1 MTKKTT
7 VLRRLIEAPEILVSP
22 GAYDCF
28 SAKLIESM
36 GFKALA
42 TTGAGISESFLGL
55 PDFGILGL
63 SDNVT
68 VSRNIAQAVNVPV
81 MADADTG
88 YGNAVNVYHTVRM
101 FEEAGIT
108 GINLEDQVSPKRCGH
123 LKGKEIIPAEEM
135 VKKIEAAVA
144 ARKDPDFIINAR
156 TDAAAI
162 AGIDEAIRR
171 ANIYRKAGAD
181 MVFPDAV
188 LSEEDIAKFVSNVSA
203 PVSINMGLAIR
214 KRPTTPLV
222 SIKRL
227 EELGVARVTFPRMTT
242 AAALSGMK
250 KALEVILESIAQGK
264 IIERPDLCFSF
275 EELTTLM
282 GFPQMK
288 ELEDR
293 FLTEEAL
300 AGKYGRSR

>member
-1 MTKKTT
+1 MKKTT
-7 VLRRLIEAPEILVSP
+7 QLRHLIEAPEILVSP

-36 GFKALA
+36 GFKAMA
-42 TTGAGISESFLGL
+42 TTGAGISESFLGV
-55 PDFGILGL
+55 PDFGFLGL
-63 SDNVT
+63 SENLMI
-68 VSRNIAQAVNVPV
+68 SRNIAQAVNVPV

-108 GINLEDQVSPKRCGH
+108 GINLEDQVTPKRCGH
-123 LKGKEIIPAEEM
+123 IKGKEIISMEEL

-162 AGIDEAIRR
+162 AGLDEAIRR
-171 ANIYRKAGAD
+171 ANAYHKAGAD

-188 LSEEDIAKFVSNVSA
+188 LSEEDIAKFVGNVSA

-250 KALEVILESIAQGK
+250 KALEVILESIAQGR
-264 IIERPDLCFSF
+264 IIERPDLCFGF
-275 EELTTLM
+275 EELSALM
-282 GFPQMK
+282 GVPQMK
-288 ELEDR
+288 ELEER

>member
-1 MTKKTT
+1 MKKTT
-7 VLRRLIEAPEILVSP
+7 QLRHLIEAPEILVSP

-36 GFKALA
+36 GFKAMA
-42 TTGAGISESFLGL
+42 TTGAGISESFLGV
-55 PDFGILGL
+55 PDFGFLGL
-63 SDNVT
+63 SENLMI
-68 VSRNIAQAVNVPV
+68 SRNIAQAVNLPV

-108 GINLEDQVSPKRCGH
+108 GINLEDQVTPKRCGH
-123 LKGKEIIPAEEM
+123 IKGKEIISMEEM

-171 ANIYRKAGAD
+171 ANAYHKAGAD

-188 LSEEDIAKFVSNVSA
+188 LSEEDIAKFVGNVSA

-275 EELTTLM
+275 EELSALM
-282 GFPQMK
+282 GVPQMK
-288 ELEDR
+288 ELEER

>member
-1 MTKKTT
+1 MKKTT
-7 VLRRLIEAPEILVSP
+7 QMRRLIEAPEILVSP

-63 SDNVT
+63 NDNVMI
-68 VSRNIAQAVNVPV
+68 SRNIAQAVNVPV

-123 LKGKEIIPAEEM
+123 LKGKEIISVEEM

-171 ANIYRKAGAD
+171 ANAYSKAGAD

-188 LSEEDIAKFVSNVSA
+188 LSEDDIAKFVGSVSA

-227 EELGVARVTFPRMTT
+227 EELGVARVTFPRMST

-250 KALEVILESIAQGK
+250 KALEVILESIAQEK

-275 EELTTLM
+275 EEISTLM

-288 ELEDR
+288 ELEER

>member
-1 MTKKTT
+1 MKKTT
-7 VLRRLIEAPEILVSP
+7 QMRRLIEAPEILVAP

-42 TTGAGISESFLGL
+42 ITGAGLSESFLGL
-55 PDFGILGL
+55 PDFGILNL
-63 SDNVT
+63 SDNVMI
-68 VSRNIAQAVNVPV
+68 SRNIARAVNVPV

-101 FEEAGIT
+101 FEAAGIT

-123 LKGKEIIPAEEM
+123 LKGKEIIPMEEM

-144 ARKDPDFIINAR
+144 ARQDPDFIINAR

-171 ANIYRKAGAD
+171 ANAYRKAGAD

-188 LSEEDIAKFVSNVSA
+188 LAEEDIAKFVGSVSA
-203 PVSINMGLAIR
+203 PVSINMGFAIR
-214 KRPTTPLV
+214 RRPTTPLV

-227 EELGVARVTFPRMTT
+227 EELGVARVTFPRMST

-250 KALEVILESIAQGK
+250 KALEVILESVAQGK
-264 IIERPDLCFSF
+264 LIERPDLCFSF
-275 EELTTLM
+275 EEISTLM

-288 ELEDR
+288 ELEER
-293 FLTEEAL
+293 FLTKEAL
-300 AGKYGRSR
+300 ADKYGAHR

>member
-1 MTKKTT
+1 MKKTT
-7 VLRRLIEAPEILVSP
+7 QLRRLIAAPKILVSP

-36 GFKALA
+36 GFMAVA

-63 SDNVT
+63 SDNVMI
-68 VSRNIAQAVNVPV
+68 SRNIARAVDIPV

-108 GINLEDQVSPKRCGH
+108 GVNLEDQVSPKRCGH
-123 LKGKEIIPAEEM
+123 LKGKEIISLEEM
-135 VKKIEAAVA
+135 VKKIEAAVD
-144 ARKDPDFIINAR
+144 ARKDPDFVINAR

-171 ANIYRKAGAD
+171 ANAYAKAGAD

-188 LSEEDIAKFVSNVSA
+188 LSEEDIAKFVGNVSA

-214 KRPTTPLV
+214 RRPTTPLV
-222 SIKRL
+222 SVKRL

-242 AAALSGMK
+242 AAALAGMK
-250 KALEVILESIAQGK
+250 KAFETILESITRGE
-264 IIERPDLCFSF
+264 IIERPELCFSF
-275 EELTTLM
+275 EELSTLM
-282 GFPQMK
+282 GFPRMR
-288 ELEDR
+288 ELESG
-293 FLTEEAL
+293 FLTEEML
-300 AGKYGRSR
+300 TGKYGSGS

>member
-1 MTKKTT
+1 MKKTT
-7 VLRRLIEAPEILVSP
+7 QMRRLIEAPEILVAP

-63 SDNVT
+63 NDNVM
-68 VSRNIAQAVNVPV
+68 VSRNIAQAVNIPV

-123 LKGKEIIPAEEM
+123 LKGKEIISLEEM

-144 ARKDPDFIINAR
+144 ARKDPDFMINAR

-171 ANIYRKAGAD
+171 ANAYHNAGAD

-188 LSEEDIAKFVSNVSA
+188 LREEEIAKFVSSVSA
-203 PVSINMGLAIR
+203 PVSINMGLGIK

-250 KALEVILESIAQGK
+250 KAFEVILESIVQGK

-275 EELTTLM
+275 EEISTLM

-288 ELEDR
+288 ELEER

-300 AGKYGRSR
+300 ADKYGRNH

>member
-1 MTKKTT
+1 MKKTT
-7 VLRRLIEAPEILVSP
+7 QLRRLIAAPKILVSP

-36 GFKALA
+36 GFMALA

-63 SDNVT
+63 SDNVMI
-68 VSRNIAQAVNVPV
+68 SRNIARAVDIPV

-108 GINLEDQVSPKRCGH
+108 GVNLEDQVSPKRCGH
-123 LKGKEIIPAEEM
+123 LKGKEIISLEEM
-135 VKKIEAAVA
+135 VKKIEAAVD
-144 ARKDPDFIINAR
+144 ARKDPDFVINAR

-171 ANIYRKAGAD
+171 ANAYAKAGAD

-188 LSEEDIAKFVSNVSA
+188 LSEEDIAKFVSSVSA

-222 SIKRL
+222 SVKRL

-242 AAALSGMK
+242 AAALAGMK
-250 KALEVILESIAQGK
+250 KAFETILESITRGE
-264 IIERPDLCFSF
+264 IIERPELCFSF
-275 EELTTLM
+275 EELSTLM
-282 GFPQMK
+282 GFPRMR
-288 ELEDR
+288 ELESR
-293 FLTEEAL
+293 FLTEEML
-300 AGKYGRSR
+300 TGKYGSGS

>member
-1 MTKKTT
+1 MKKTT
-7 VLRRLIEAPEILVSP
+7 QLRRLIEAPEILVSP

-42 TTGAGISESFLGL
+42 TTGAGISESFLGM

-63 SDNVT
+63 SDNVMI
-68 VSRNIAQAVNVPV
+68 SRNIAQAVNLPV

-88 YGNAVNVYHTVRM
+88 YGNAVNVYHTVQM
-101 FEEAGIT
+101 FEAAGIC

-123 LKGKEIIPAEEM
+123 LKGKEIIPMEEM

-171 ANIYRKAGAD
+171 AKAYTKAG
-181 MVFPDAV
+181 
-188 LSEEDIAKFVSNVSA
+188 
-203 PVSINMGLAIR
+203 R
-214 KRPTTPLV
+214 T
-222 SIKRL
+222 
-227 EELGVARVTFPRMTT
+227 
-242 AAALSGMK
+242 
-250 KALEVILESIAQGK
+250 
-264 IIERPDLCFSF
+264 
-275 EELTTLM
+275 
-282 GFPQMK
+282 
-288 ELEDR
+288 
-293 FLTEEAL
+293 
-300 AGKYGRSR
+300 

>member
-1 MTKKTT
+1 MKKTT
-7 VLRRLIEAPEILVSP
+7 QLRHLIEAPEILVSP

-36 GFKALA
+36 GFKAMA
-42 TTGAGISESFLGL
+42 TTGAGISESFLGV
-55 PDFGILGL
+55 PDFGFLGL
-63 SDNVT
+63 SENLMI
-68 VSRNIAQAVNVPV
+68 SRNIAQAVNLPV

-108 GINLEDQVSPKRCGH
+108 GINLEDQVAPKRCGH
-123 LKGKEIIPAEEM
+123 IKGKEIISMEEM

-171 ANIYRKAGAD
+171 ANAYHKAGAD

-188 LSEEDIAKFVSNVSA
+188 LSEEDIAKFVGNVSA

-242 AAALSGMK
+242 ASALSGMK

-275 EELTTLM
+275 EELSTLM
-282 GFPQMK
+282 GVPQMK
-288 ELEDR
+288 ELEER

>member
-1 MTKKTT
+1 MKKTT
-7 VLRRLIEAPEILVSP
+7 QMRRLIEAPEILVAP

-188 LSEEDIAKFVSNVSA
+188 LSEEDIAKFVGNVSA

-264 IIERPDLCFSF
+264 VIERPDLCFSF

-300 AGKYGRSR
+300 AGKYGRRR